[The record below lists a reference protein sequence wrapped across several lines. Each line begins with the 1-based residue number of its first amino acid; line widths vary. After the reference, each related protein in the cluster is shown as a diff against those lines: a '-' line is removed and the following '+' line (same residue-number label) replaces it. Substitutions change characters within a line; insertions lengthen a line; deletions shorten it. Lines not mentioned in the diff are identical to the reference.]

1 MIAAPGR
8 MVVIFLEGNLGK
20 LCVRDR
26 LIETQSEKVSFQ
38 LRSNAGS
45 EFESK
50 ESSDF
55 VCPGTIPPALH
66 EAALLHILCPVPALP

>member
-1 MIAAPGR
+1 MI
-8 MVVIFLEGNLGK
+8 
-20 LCVRDR
+20 
-26 LIETQSEKVSFQ
+26 FQ

-45 EFESK
+45 ELEPK

-66 EAALLHILCPVPALP
+66 EAALLHILCPVPALPQPENLTPKKG